1 MLQNVVLLEQFKFYR
16 VLFSDDVATDLVEL
30 YGIVLGGGGAACALT
45 LGLAADFLGTFRT
58 LALVDALALV
68 FAVAVALPSYACQ
81 IVAIAV
87 VTVLQGTFWMLIPLL
102 CTHYAPP
109 DLFGTLS
116 GVCFAL
122 FGILQVVLT
131 PLQSAL
137 TDCVRDA
144 VNSAAAAQLS
154 ALTLWSSLSVA
165 SGWLLYRLLRV
176 YPLPIPGSISM
187 TEIRLAQESQ
197 APLQPKGRSKGT
209 SHQPYVSSV
218 TM

>member
-1 MLQNVVLLEQFKFYR
+1 MRCNTPCHTPCHTLCHTPRHTPCHTLCHTVTTVKSQRALLPNMATLPTMAMLPNMAMLHA
-16 VLFSDDVATDLVEL
+16 S
-30 YGIVLGGGGAACALT
+30 LT
-45 LGLAADFLGTFRT
+45 
-58 LALVDALALV
+58 
-68 FAVAVALPSYACQ
+68 
-81 IVAIAV
+81 
-87 VTVLQGTFWMLIPLL
+87 MLCHQTP
-102 CTHYAPP
+102 HPRRM
-109 DLFGTLS
+109 
-116 GVCFAL
+116 
-122 FGILQVVLT
+122 QVVLT